1 MRPYPARPAYGSA
14 GVPAAAS
21 PAGGRNWPQVIVLQ
35 AIRIR
40 GLHLPAGWV
49 AQ

>member
-1 MRPYPARPAYGSA
+1 MRPYPARPAYG
-14 GVPAAAS
+14 PPAS

-40 GLHLPAGWV
+40 QGCEGFTGSIV
-49 AQ
+49 